1 MAPIGAMAAI
11 RAVARHSLL
20 TSLMRGSRSGCYS
33 SSIWGSGRNFRNFM
47 NSSSSK
53 LRFPGSG
60 HELQGCPSGRAGA
73 LLILARKK
81 SGFAELFM
89 NRRSGEQEKQVD
101 GSRIRRPP
109 LKRGKVSPRLEVPK
123 SVPRPP
129 YVDSRNAPAFLDEF
143 QIQDAEGIKFMRASG
158 QLAAR
163 VRDFAGTLVKAGVTT
178 DEIDKAV
185 HQMIIDAGAY
195 PSPLGYGGFPKSVC
209 TSVNEC
215 ICHGIPDSRP
225 LEDGDIV
232 NVDVT
237 VYLNGYHGDTSKT
250 FYCGNVS
257 DEAKQLVEVT
267 KESLD
272 KAISICGPGV
282 EFKKIGRTINEI
294 ADKHGYG
301 VVEHFV
307 GHGVGKVFHSAPS
320 ILHNQPMLTEG
331 SIRDVMWNDNWTCV
345 TEDGGLSAQFEHS
358 LLITESGVE
367 ILTL

>member
-1 MAPIGAMAAI
+1 
-11 RAVARHSLL
+11 
-20 TSLMRGSRSGCYS
+20 
-33 SSIWGSGRNFRNFM
+33 M

-237 VYLNGYHGDTSKT
+237 VYLNVRALDSSADT
-250 FYCGNVS
+250 
-257 DEAKQLVEVT
+257 
-267 KESLD
+267 
-272 KAISICGPGV
+272 
-282 EFKKIGRTINEI
+282 
-294 ADKHGYG
+294 
-301 VVEHFV
+301 
-307 GHGVGKVFHSAPS
+307 
-320 ILHNQPMLTEG
+320 
-331 SIRDVMWNDNWTCV
+331 
-345 TEDGGLSAQFEHS
+345 
-358 LLITESGVE
+358 
-367 ILTL
+367 

>member
-1 MAPIGAMAAI
+1 
-11 RAVARHSLL
+11 
-20 TSLMRGSRSGCYS
+20 
-33 SSIWGSGRNFRNFM
+33 M

-163 VRDFAGTLVKAGVTT
+163 VRDFAGTLVKV
-178 DEIDKAV
+178 
-185 HQMIIDAGAY
+185 
-195 PSPLGYGGFPKSVC
+195 
-209 TSVNEC
+209 
-215 ICHGIPDSRP
+215 
-225 LEDGDIV
+225 
-232 NVDVT
+232 
-237 VYLNGYHGDTSKT
+237 
-250 FYCGNVS
+250 
-257 DEAKQLVEVT
+257 
-267 KESLD
+267 
-272 KAISICGPGV
+272 
-282 EFKKIGRTINEI
+282 
-294 ADKHGYG
+294 
-301 VVEHFV
+301 
-307 GHGVGKVFHSAPS
+307 
-320 ILHNQPMLTEG
+320 
-331 SIRDVMWNDNWTCV
+331 
-345 TEDGGLSAQFEHS
+345 
-358 LLITESGVE
+358 
-367 ILTL
+367 